1 MTEPMLTG
9 SIKKQKIPSLKKCNL
24 IIESLS
30 TEDDISNLFVADIKF
45 KEEKANEK
53 ICCLTKVSGES
64 DRGEL

>member
-1 MTEPMLTG
+1 MTEPVLTG

-45 KEEKANEK
+45 KEEKA
-53 ICCLTKVSGES
+53 TAV
-64 DRGEL
+64 